1 MENRRLASSNT
12 ALMRTSLVFVYNA
25 DSGLFNTVT
34 DIAHKILSP
43 GTYVCN
49 LCALTH
55 GTFKVREDWANF
67 LKTLNAG
74 CEFLHRDEFH
84 ARYSQ
89 VDVALPAV
97 FKKMPDG
104 LEQWLDAET
113 LLECTSLD
121 ELQRILI
128 SRLQ

>member
-1 MENRRLASSNT
+1 
-12 ALMRTSLVFVYNA
+12 MRTSLVFVYNA

-34 DIAHKILSP
+34 DIAHKFLSP
-43 GTYVCN
+43 KTYVCN

-55 GTFKVREDWANF
+55 DTFKVREDWVNF
-67 LKTLNAG
+67 LKTLNAD

-89 VDVALPAV
+89 ADVDLPAV
-97 FKKMPDG
+97 FKKTPAG
-104 LEQWLDAET
+104 LEPCLAAET
-113 LLECTSLD
+113 LRRCTSLD
-121 ELQRILI
+121 ELKRILI

>member
-1 MENRRLASSNT
+1 
-12 ALMRTSLVFVYNA
+12 MRTSLVFVYNA

-55 GTFKVREDWANF
+55 DTFKVREDWVNF
-67 LKTLNAG
+67 LKTLNAD

-89 VDVALPAV
+89 ADVDLPAV
-97 FKKMPDG
+97 FKKTSDG
-104 LEQWLDAET
+104 LELWLEAEALRKCAT
-113 LLECTSLD
+113 LN
-121 ELQRILI
+121 ELKRTLI

>member
-1 MENRRLASSNT
+1 
-12 ALMRTSLVFVYNA
+12 MRTNLVFVYNA

-43 GTYVCN
+43 ETYVCN
-49 LCALTH
+49 LCELTH
-55 GTFKVREDWANF
+55 GTFKVREDWVKF
-67 LKTLNAG
+67 LKTLNAD

-89 VDVALPAV
+89 ADVALPAV
-97 FKKMPDG
+97 FKKTSDG
-104 LEQWLDAET
+104 LEPWLEAEA
-113 LLECTSLD
+113 LRKCTSLN
-121 ELQRILI
+121 ELQQVLI